1 MKSFNLHALSGRTSA
16 AGHIDRAPHFSKTSF
31 IGLCAAYMAA
41 VLVGGWSS
49 VTKALA
55 AEPQALAMD
64 ASTEV
69 SGEDAVNALNGVFG
83 RHAKERGSH
92 AKGFCVAGDFT
103 LSEAGAVYLRNSIE
117 QTGPVSVV
125 GRFSIGGGNPAASDK
140 GRSVRGL
147 GIRLEFKDS
156 DILDLVMISAPVFF
170 ASTPQQFVEFLKVR
184 TADPE
189 TGNKDPE
196 KIAAFNAANP
206 NVMTHLN
213 YVSETP
219 PPASYAS
226 TPYFSTHAFL
236 FGSDGGPQQAARW
249 HFEPVG
255 GFEGLT
261 PEQEKEA
268 PDSFLEDE
276 LKERLAKDAVSW
288 KAYLQLAGDGDD
300 VNDPTDVWSSPREEF
315 IEVGQLNISRTIEAG
330 APDDCTGLVFD
341 PNNLSE
347 GVNPT
352 DDPILAIR
360 RPAYAVSFG
369 RRTQ

>member
-1 MKSFNLHALSGRTSA
+1 MPTFQRHALSNYASA
-16 AGHIDRAPHFSKTSF
+16 NHIYRAPYASKASF
-31 IGLCAAYMAA
+31 MGLCIAYMAA
-41 VLVGGWSS
+41 ILIGGWSL

-55 AEPQALAMD
+55 SEPQTLAVD
-64 ASTEV
+64 APTEV
-69 SGEDAVNALNGVFG
+69 TGEDAVNALNGVFG
-83 RHAKERGSH
+83 RHAKERSSH
-92 AKGFCVAGDFT
+92 AKGFCIAGEFA
-103 LSEAGAVYLRNSIE
+103 LSEVGASYLRNGI
-117 QTGPVSVV
+117 QQRGPVSVV

-147 GIRLEFKDS
+147 AVRMKFEDS

-196 KIAAFNAANP
+196 KIAAFNRANP
-206 NVMTHLN
+206 NVMAHLD
-213 YVSETP
+213 YVSQTP

-236 FGSDGGPQQAARW
+236 FGNEDGPMQAARW
-249 HFEPVG
+249 HFEPVE
-255 GFEGLT
+255 GFRGLT
-261 PEQEKEA
+261 PDQEKEF

-276 LKERLAKDAVSW
+276 LHARLANGPVSW
-288 KAYLQLAGDGDD
+288 NASLQLAGEEDD
-300 VNDPTDVWSSPREEF
+300 INDPTAVWSAPRETF
-315 IEVGQLNISRTIEAG
+315 IEVGRLDISRTIEPG
-330 APDDCTGLVFD
+330 ASDDCTGQVFD

-347 GVNPT
+347 GIHPT

-369 RRTQ
+369 RRVQ